1 MGVPASKKNRHVCTR
16 PSPATYTRGDAAS
29 FSGANVSRASRLH
42 ARDPQVHPPAAGD
55 RCGFVLVDTVEL
67 R

>member
-1 MGVPASKKNRHVCTR
+1 MVEYEKNTRLTPASCR
-16 PSPATYTRGDAAS
+16 SGDAAS
-29 FSGANVSRASRLH
+29 FSGANVSRASRLR